1 MEENKIE
8 LIPISNLAGKNFVI
22 DGYQRGYK
30 WGKKE
35 VLELLNDLNTFDDT
49 QSVYCLQPLILNAKD
64 NAPFEIIDG
73 QQRTTTIYI
82 LLKILIQKYS
92 IDQKSLYELK
102 YMTRERSGDFLASK
116 IESIFD
122 LDLSSIREEE
132 LADKDYANID
142 SINALWKLFIS
153 QHKAY
158 DYVDVYHFFTVA
170 CYAIRWFEETLKDDA
185 KRNRFI
191 DILLNKVHL
200 IWYQLQNDDSGNVIK
215 VFLNNN
221 KGKINLT
228 SSELIKALFILSIK
242 NAESRLVS
250 ELQINQ
256 FALEWDGIEKQLQD
270 DKFWFF
276 IQSDETLYTEGT
288 RIDYLFDLHFNKNQ
302 KKHDSFFS
310 YRMVEKEFNEDSK
323 KIEKNIWEKVVQL
336 YYKLMNWYQDQVLYH
351 LVGYLINAKIKTLSE
366 IITLSANKDKKAFED
381 ALNNTIRQE
390 FATRIDKKDSN
401 SIFKYALDNLHYED
415 NYDATKKVLLLHN
428 VFYYVGN
435 NAGFKFPF
443 DLYTKN
449 TWSIEH
455 ITPQNPKDIQDKDI
469 LIQWIKDLYAYRGDA
484 EDTNLIN
491 MIEDKS
497 SIKEVYN
504 DKDLQRVIS
513 DLALNNSDITHSI
526 ANLLLLDKETN
537 SSLGNRLFEEKRK
550 KILEFDKKGKNDDG
564 KPILIPVE
572 TLNAFNKTFSS
583 EMNIKN
589 WTKEDGDAYKKS
601 IAERLKDYLP
611 N

>member
-142 SINALWKLFIS
+142 SINALWKSFIS
-153 QHKAY
+153 NY
-158 DYVDVYHFFTVA
+158 VDFDYVDVYHFFTVA
-170 CYAIRWFEETLKDDA
+170 CYAIRWFEVELIDDA

-288 RIDYLFDLHFNKNQ
+288 RIDYLFDLHFYKNQ
-302 KKHDSFFS
+302 KNHDSFFS

-366 IITLSANKDKKAFED
+366 VITLSANKDKKAFED
-381 ALNNTIRQE
+381 TLNNAIKEE

-401 SIFKYALDNLHYED
+401 SILKYALDNLHYED

-455 ITPQNPKDIQDKDI
+455 ITPQNPKDIQDRDI

-484 EDTNLIN
+484 EDAHLIN
-491 MIEDKS
+491 KIEYKS

-513 DLALNNSDITHSI
+513 DLALNNRDITHSI

-537 SSLGNRLFEEKRK
+537 SSLSNRLFEEKRK

>member
-8 LIPISNLAGKNFVI
+8 LIPISNLAGKKFVI

-35 VLELLNDLNTFDDT
+35 VLELLNDFNTFDDI
-49 QSVYCLQPLILNAKD
+49 QSIYCLQPLILNSSD
-64 NAPFEIIDG
+64 NSTFEIVDG
-73 QQRTTTIYI
+73 QQRTTTLYI
-82 LLKILIQKYS
+82 IIQYLCSKGFV
-92 IDQKSLYELK
+92 QKDKLYHLDYK
-102 YMTRERSGDFLASK
+102 TRPRSGEFLMDHLDMIFNLSLSK
-116 IESIFD
+116 ITHN
-122 LDLSSIREEE
+122 E
-132 LADKDYANID
+132 LVEKDYADVN
-142 SINALWKLFIS
+142 SINELWKSFIS
-153 QHKAY
+153 QHKEY
-158 DYVDVYHFFTVA
+158 DYVDVYHFFMVA
-170 CYAIRWFEETLKDDA
+170 CYAIRWFEETLIDDE
-185 KRNRFI
+185 KRKRFI

-242 NAESRLVS
+242 NVESRIVS

-256 FALEWDGIEKQLQD
+256 FAMEWDGIEKQLQD

-288 RIDYLFDLHFNKNQ
+288 RVDYLFDLHFNKNQ

-310 YRMVEKEFNEDSK
+310 YRLVEKEFNEDPK
-323 KIEKNIWEKVVQL
+323 KVEKNIWEKIVQL

-366 IITLSANKDKKAFED
+366 IIELSTKKDKLAFEK
-381 ALNNTIRQE
+381 ALSEVIKGEYSKEIKKESNKIRV
-390 FATRIDKKDSN
+390 
-401 SIFKYALDNLHYED
+401 YALDNLHYED

-469 LIQWIKDLYAYRGDA
+469 LLQWINDLYAYSGEVVDL
-484 EDTNLIN
+484 DLIDK
-491 MIEDKS
+491 IKDKS
-497 SIKEVYN
+497 TIKEVN
-504 DKDLQRVIS
+504 SDKDLQHRID
-513 DLALNNSDITHSI
+513 DLAQNNSDITHSI
-526 ANLLLLDKETN
+526 CNLLLLDKETN
-537 SSLGNRLFEEKRK
+537 SSLSNRLFEEKRK
-550 KILEFDKKGKNDDG
+550 KILEFDKKGKNDEG

-583 EMNIKN
+583 EINIKN
-589 WTKEDGDAYKKS
+589 WTKEDGDAYKES
-601 IAERLKDYLP
+601 IADRLKVYLP

>member
-8 LIPISNLAGKNFVI
+8 LIPISNLAGKKFVI

-35 VLELLNDLNTFDDT
+35 VLELLNDFNTFDDI
-49 QSVYCLQPLILNAKD
+49 QSIYCLQPLILNSSD
-64 NAPFEIIDG
+64 NSTFEIVDG
-73 QQRTTTIYI
+73 QQRTTTLYI
-82 LLKILIQKYS
+82 IIQYLCSKGFV
-92 IDQKSLYELK
+92 QKDKLYHLDYK
-102 YMTRERSGDFLASK
+102 TRPRSGEFLMDHLDMIFNLSLSK
-116 IESIFD
+116 ITHN
-122 LDLSSIREEE
+122 E
-132 LADKDYANID
+132 LVEKDYADVN
-142 SINALWKLFIS
+142 SINELWKSFIS
-153 QHKAY
+153 QHKEY
-158 DYVDVYHFFTVA
+158 DYVDVYHFFMVA
-170 CYAIRWFEETLKDDA
+170 CYAIRWFEETLIDDE
-185 KRNRFI
+185 KRKRFI

-242 NAESRLVS
+242 NVESRIVS

-288 RIDYLFDLHFNKNQ
+288 RVDYLFDLHFNKNQ

-310 YRMVEKEFNEDSK
+310 YRLVEKEFNEDPK
-323 KIEKNIWEKVVQL
+323 KVEKNIWEKIVQL

-366 IITLSANKDKKAFED
+366 IIELSTKKDKLAFEK
-381 ALNNTIRQE
+381 ALSEAIKGEYSKEIKKESNKIRV
-390 FATRIDKKDSN
+390 
-401 SIFKYALDNLHYED
+401 YALDNLHYED

-469 LIQWIKDLYAYRGDA
+469 LLQWINDLYAYSGEVVDL
-484 EDTNLIN
+484 DLIDK
-491 MIEDKS
+491 IKDKS
-497 SIKEVYN
+497 TIKEVN
-504 DKDLQRVIS
+504 SDKDLQHRID
-513 DLALNNSDITHSI
+513 DLAQNNSDITHSI
-526 ANLLLLDKETN
+526 CNLLLLDKETN
-537 SSLGNRLFEEKRK
+537 SSLSNRLFEEKRK
-550 KILEFDKKGKNDDG
+550 KILEFDKKGKNDEG

-583 EMNIKN
+583 EINIKN
-589 WTKEDGDAYKKS
+589 WTKEDGDAYKES
-601 IAERLKDYLP
+601 IADRLKVYLP

>member
-8 LIPISNLAGKNFVI
+8 LIPISNLAGKHFVI

-64 NAPFEIIDG
+64 NSPFEIIDG

-102 YMTRERSGDFLASK
+102 YMTRERSGDFLASE
-116 IESIFD
+116 IEAIFD
-122 LDLSSIREEE
+122 LDLSSISKEE
-132 LADKDYANID
+132 LADKDYAD
-142 SINALWKLFIS
+142 VKSINALWKSFIS
-153 QHKAY
+153 DYKDF

-170 CYAIRWFEETLKDDA
+170 CYAIRWIEAELKDDA
-185 KRNRFI
+185 TRNRFI

-200 IWYQLQNDDSGNVIK
+200 IWYQLQSDHSGNVIK

-288 RIDYLFDLHFNKNQ
+288 RIDYLFDLHFKKNQ

-323 KIEKNIWEKVVQL
+323 KIEKNIWEKIVQL

-366 IITLSANKDKKAFED
+366 IITLSANKDKKAFENT
-381 ALNNTIRQE
+381 LNDTIKQE
-390 FATRIDKKDSN
+390 FATRIDKKDRN

-484 EDTNLIN
+484 EDMNLIKK
-491 MIEDKS
+491 IEDKS
-497 SIKEVYN
+497 SIKEVDN

-526 ANLLLLDKETN
+526 GNLLLLDKETN
-537 SSLGNRLFEEKRK
+537 SSLSNRLFEEKRK
-550 KILEFDKKGKNDDG
+550 KILEFDKKGKNDDD

>member
-8 LIPISNLAGKNFVI
+8 LIPISKLAGKNFII

-64 NAPFEIIDG
+64 NTPFEIIDG

-132 LADKDYANID
+132 LANKDYAYID
-142 SINALWKLFIS
+142 SINALWKSFIS
-153 QHKAY
+153 SNKDF

-170 CYAIRWFEETLKDDA
+170 CYAIRWFEVELIDDA

-288 RIDYLFDLHFNKNQ
+288 RIDYLFDLHFNKIQ
-302 KKHDSFFS
+302 KMHDSFFS
-310 YRMVEKEFNEDSK
+310 YRMVEKDFNEDSK

-381 ALNNTIRQE
+381 TLNNTIKEE

-401 SIFKYALDNLHYED
+401 SILKYALDNLHYED
-415 NYDATKKVLLLHN
+415 YYDATKKVLLLHN

-484 EDTNLIN
+484 EDAHLIKK
-491 MIEDKS
+491 IEDKS

-513 DLALNNSDITHSI
+513 DLALNSSDITHSI

-537 SSLGNRLFEEKRK
+537 SSLSNRLFEEKRK

>member
-8 LIPISNLAGKNFVI
+8 LIPISKLAGKNFVI

-64 NAPFEIIDG
+64 NTPFEIIDG

-132 LADKDYANID
+132 LANKDYAYID
-142 SINALWKLFIS
+142 SINALWKSFIS
-153 QHKAY
+153 SNKDF

-170 CYAIRWFEETLKDDA
+170 CYAIRWFEVELIDDA

-288 RIDYLFDLHFNKNQ
+288 RIDYLFDLHFNKIQ
-302 KKHDSFFS
+302 KMHDSFFS
-310 YRMVEKEFNEDSK
+310 YRMVEKDFNEDSK

-381 ALNNTIRQE
+381 TLNNTIKEE

-401 SIFKYALDNLHYED
+401 SILKYALDNLHYED
-415 NYDATKKVLLLHN
+415 YYDATKKVLLLHN

-484 EDTNLIN
+484 EDAHLIKK
-491 MIEDKS
+491 IEDKS

-513 DLALNNSDITHSI
+513 DLALNSSDITHSI

-537 SSLGNRLFEEKRK
+537 SSLSNRLFEEKRK

>member
-8 LIPISNLAGKNFVI
+8 LIPISNLAGKKFVI

-35 VLELLNDLNTFDDT
+35 VLELLNDFNTFDDI
-49 QSVYCLQPLILNAKD
+49 QSIYCLQPLILNSSD
-64 NAPFEIIDG
+64 NSTFEIVDG
-73 QQRTTTIYI
+73 QQRTTTLYI
-82 LLKILIQKYS
+82 IIQYLCSKGFV
-92 IDQKSLYELK
+92 QKDKLYHLDYK
-102 YMTRERSGDFLASK
+102 TRPRSGEFLMDHLDMIFNLSLSK
-116 IESIFD
+116 ITHN
-122 LDLSSIREEE
+122 E
-132 LADKDYANID
+132 LVEKDYADVN
-142 SINALWKLFIS
+142 SINELWKSFIS
-153 QHKAY
+153 QHKEY
-158 DYVDVYHFFTVA
+158 DYVDVYHFFMVA
-170 CYAIRWFEETLKDDA
+170 CYAIRWFEETLIDDE
-185 KRNRFI
+185 KRKRFI

-242 NAESRLVS
+242 NVESRIVS

-310 YRMVEKEFNEDSK
+310 YRLVEKEFNEDPK
-323 KIEKNIWEKVVQL
+323 KVEKNIWEKVVQL

-351 LVGYLINAKIKTLSE
+351 LVGYLINTKIKTLSE

-381 ALNNTIRQE
+381 TLNNTIRQE
-390 FATRIDKKDSN
+390 FTTRIDKKDSN
-401 SIFKYALDNLHYED
+401 SILKYALDNLHYED

-428 VFYYVGN
+428 VLYYVGN

-455 ITPQNPKDIQDKDI
+455 ITPQNPKDIEDVKI
-469 LIQWIKDLYAYRGDA
+469 LLQWLEDLKAYGGSVSDSVIDDVKNA
-484 EDTNLIN
+484 NS
-491 MIEDKS
+491 M
-497 SIKEVYN
+497 KEVN
-504 DKDLQRVIS
+504 SNKNLQDGITDLVRNNG
-513 DLALNNSDITHSI
+513 DLTHSI
-526 ANLLLLDKETN
+526 SNLLLLDKGTN
-537 SSLGNRLFEEKRK
+537 SSLSNRLFEEKRK
-550 KILEFDKKGKNDDG
+550 RILEFDKKGKNDDG
-564 KPILIPVE
+564 NSILIPVE
-572 TLNAFNKTFSS
+572 TLNAFNKSFSS
-583 EMNIKN
+583 KINIKN

-601 IAERLKDYLP
+601 IAERLKDYYP